1 MEKLTVREL
10 HSAFGNRVFV
20 ILPSEMVEENL
31 FVVRDVAVS
40 TALHI
45 VNTQT
50 PHALYTFYTRIRGD
64 VREILSPRELC
75 RTCTGCSLEA
85 FHGLSQQVPAISHD
99 TPCHLS
105 GSPKHWL
112 SSIG

>member
-1 MEKLTVREL
+1 MHLETV
-10 HSAFGNRVFV
+10 FFV

-40 TALHI
+40 TVLHI
-45 VNTQT
+45 INTQT
-50 PHALYTFYTRIRGD
+50 PHALYTFYTRTRGD
-64 VREILSPRELC
+64 VCEILFVKFQGS
-75 RTCTGCSLEA
+75 CTERAKGCSLEA
-85 FHGLSQQVPAISHD
+85 FHGLSQQVLAVSHD